1 MTEFRFHHLE
11 RRRVDQA
18 LPELLEQAYAEGRRA
33 VVQTASEEQVA
44 ALDDRLWTFDD
55 ASFLP
60 HGAAG
65 DGDPKEQPIFLT
77 SRLENPNG
85 AKLLVVVSGADA
97 PSAGQAEDFEQAI
110 LLFDG
115 RDEEALKRARADWAR
130 LKAEGRDISYWREG
144 EEGGWERAR

>member
-18 LPELLEQAYAEGRRA
+18 LPELLARAFADGRRA

-44 ALDDRLWTFDD
+44 ALNDRLWTFDD

-65 DGDPKEQPIFLT
+65 DGDPAEQPIFLT

-85 AKLLVVVSGADA
+85 AKLLVVASGADA
-97 PSAGQAEDFEQAI
+97 PVLGQGQDFEQAI

-115 RDEEALKRARADWAR
+115 RDEEALKRARADWVR
-130 LKAEGRDISYWREG
+130 LKAEGRDVSYWREG

>member
-18 LPELLEQAYAEGRRA
+18 LPELLERAYAEGRRA
-33 VVQTASEEQVA
+33 VVQAASEEEVA

-60 HGAAG
+60 HGSAG
-65 DGDPKEQPIFLT
+65 DGDPAEQPIFLT
-77 SRLENPNG
+77 ARRENPNR
-85 AKLLVVVSGADA
+85 AKLLVVVSSAEA
-97 PSAGQAEDFEQAI
+97 PSPREAEDFEQAI

-115 RDEEALKRARADWAR
+115 RDEDALKRARADWAR
-130 LKAEGRDISYWREG
+130 LKAEGCDISYWREG
-144 EEGGWERAR
+144 EEGGWRQAR